1 MLWGCSV
8 EPDLLNDRVIRED
21 IAGFDLITARESI
34 SYEALKKINKNTYLV
49 SDPAFALD
57 RIDLPL
63 PAGWVNGNMI
73 ELMRARL

>member
-1 MLWGCSV
+1 M
-8 EPDLLNDRVIRED
+8 NDRVIRED

-63 PAGWVNGNMI
+63 PAGW
-73 ELMRARL
+73 